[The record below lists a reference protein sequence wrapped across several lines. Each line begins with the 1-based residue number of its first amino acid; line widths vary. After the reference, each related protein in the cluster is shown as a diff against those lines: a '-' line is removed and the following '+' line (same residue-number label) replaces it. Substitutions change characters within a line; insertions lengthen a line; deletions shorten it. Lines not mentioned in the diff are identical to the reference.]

1 MRQESIDVSFDKM
14 PKDWRLVVLGEIG
27 VTYNG
32 LTGKSK
38 EDFGTGEPFI
48 PYMNIFSNNS
58 INPTWL
64 EYVTISANE
73 NQNQVKYGDIFF
85 TTSSET
91 PKEVGMSSVLL
102 KDIGVAYLNS
112 FCFGFRLNDFNTLIP
127 EYAKFLFRGK
137 EVRKSIIVFAQGSTR
152 FNLSKTTLLK
162 RLTLLLPPL
171 PEQQK
176 IADILTTVDDKLE
189 NIESQIAEYTN
200 LKTGL
205 MQQLLTKG
213 IGHSKFVDSK
223 LGMIPEGWRVV
234 KLGEIGSTYNGLS
247 GKSKDDFGNGEP
259 YIPYM
264 NIFSNNTINPNWLEY
279 VSISP
284 DENQNAVKYGDVF
297 FTTSSETPEEV
308 GMSSVLLDD
317 IGTAYLN
324 SFCFGFRLNDFN
336 ALLPDYAKFLFRG
349 QAVRKSI
356 VVFAQ
361 GSTRFNLSK
370 TNILKRLHLALP
382 PISEQK
388 EIANILTSVDE
399 KMKSL
404 LQKKEEYTKLK
415 KGLMEQLL
423 TGRIRVKV

>member
-171 PEQQK
+171 PEQKK

-205 MQQLLTKG
+205 MQLLLTKG
-213 IGHSKFVDSK
+213 IGHTKFVDSE
-223 LGMIPEGWRVV
+223 LGMIPEGWKVV
-234 KLGEIGSTYNGLS
+234 KLGDIGEFSKGKGISKSDVVSNGIPCIRYGEIYTVHHYVVKKFYSYITKEVAANSKLLNKNDILFAGSGETVEDIGKAIAYIGDEEAYAGGDTIIFSPKEDDSVFLS
-247 GKSKDDFGNGEP
+247 YCLNDKTVTSQRVKFGQGNSVVHIYSKDLCKLFVPKPPIKEQQK
-259 YIPYM
+259 IS
-264 NIFSNNTINPNWLEY
+264 NIL
-279 VSISP
+279 
-284 DENQNAVKYGDVF
+284 NAV
-297 FTTSSETPEEV
+297 
-308 GMSSVLLDD
+308 DD
-317 IGTAYLN
+317 KI
-324 SFCFGFRLNDFN
+324 
-336 ALLPDYAKFLFRG
+336 
-349 QAVRKSI
+349 
-356 VVFAQ
+356 
-361 GSTRFNLSK
+361 
-370 TNILKRLHLALP
+370 
-382 PISEQK
+382 E
-388 EIANILTSVDE
+388 
-399 KMKSL
+399 SL
-404 LQKKEEYTKLK
+404 QQKKEEFTNLK

>member
-1 MRQESIDVSFDKM
+1 MKDGYKDTLFGKLPDKWNISKIKDITVEHKQGYFTKEPYVNDGTYLARVTDLKNPLVDFSDM
-14 PKDWRLVVLGEIG
+14 PKLNISSKDYEDFKICKDDFLFARSGAIGRYGIFENDTKPAIFGSYIIRFRFDLELVVNRYIG
-27 VTYNG
+27 YFYE
-32 LTGKSK
+32 S
-38 EDFGTGEPFI
+38 
-48 PYMNIFSNNS
+48 S
-58 INPTWL
+58 ICRQQL
-64 EYVTISANE
+64 
-73 NQNQVKYGDIFF
+73 
-85 TTSSET
+85 
-91 PKEVGMSSVLL
+91 
-102 KDIGVAYLNS
+102 
-112 FCFGFRLNDFNTLIP
+112 
-127 EYAKFLFRGK
+127 
-137 EVRKSIIVFAQGSTR
+137 KSISQGNANVNINAENIKS
-152 FNLSKTTLLK
+152 LSLPI
-162 RLTLLLPPL
+162 PPL
-171 PEQQK
+171 LEQQK

-200 LKTGL
+200 LKKGL

-317 IGTAYLN
+317 IGTVYLN

-370 TNILKRLHLALP
+370 TNLLKRLHLALP

>member
-1 MRQESIDVSFDKM
+1 MIDEYKETSLGLIPRNWDIVSIDSVCSVKGRIGFRGYTKADLVKKGQGALTIGAKHISNNLQLNFDDPEYISWEKYEES
-14 PKDWRLVVLGEIG
+14 PEIKVEIG
-27 VTYNG
+27 DILFVQRGSLGKAAFVKKLDEPATINPSMVLIKKIKCNRIFLYYC
-32 LTGKSK
+32 LTGKIIQDEVLK
-38 EDFGTGEPFI
+38 
-48 PYMNIFSNNS
+48 
-58 INPTWL
+58 
-64 EYVTISANE
+64 V
-73 NQNQVKYGDIFF
+73 
-85 TTSSET
+85 TTSTAVPMISQKQI
-91 PKEVGMSSVLL
+91 KEF
-102 KDIGVAYLNS
+102 I
-112 FCFGFRLNDFNTLIP
+112 IP
-127 EYAKFLFRGK
+127 
-137 EVRKSIIVFAQGSTR
+137 
-152 FNLSKTTLLK
+152 
-162 RLTLLLPPL
+162 LPPP
-171 PEQQK
+171 PEQKK

-200 LKTGL
+200 LKKGL

-317 IGTAYLN
+317 IGTVYLN

-370 TNILKRLHLALP
+370 TNLLKRLHLALP

>member
-1 MRQESIDVSFDKM
+1 MKKGYKISIYGEIPEEWHIVELGEYVNIKSGESPSLFELAEEGTTPYLKVEDLNNSTKYQNLSRNYINSNFNHAPKGSIIFPKRGASILLNKIRISKREVLMDSNLMAIF
-14 PKDWRLVVLGEIG
+14 PKDNRLDSEFLFYLI
-27 VTYNG
+27 
-32 LTGKSK
+32 
-38 EDFGTGEPFI
+38 
-48 PYMNIFSNNS
+48 NS
-58 INPTWL
+58 INL
-64 EYVTISANE
+64 SRIA
-73 NQNQVKYGDIFF
+73 D
-85 TTSSET
+85 TSSIPQINNKHIT
-91 PKEVGMSSVLL
+91 PL
-102 KDIGVAYLNS
+102 KVVY
-112 FCFGFRLNDFNTLIP
+112 
-127 EYAKFLFRGK
+127 
-137 EVRKSIIVFAQGSTR
+137 
-152 FNLSKTTLLK
+152 
-162 RLTLLLPPL
+162 PPL

-176 IADILTTVDDKLE
+176 IADILTTLDDKLE
-189 NIESQIAEYTN
+189 NIESQIAEYTT

-213 IGHSKFVDSK
+213 IGHTNFVESE

-234 KLGEIGSTYNGLS
+234 KLGEIGSIYNGLS

-370 TNILKRLHLALP
+370 TNLLKRLHLALP